1 MAFFDGLLGNASQ
14 VDLNAARKEYGKIL
28 APGEQIERAYRLIR
42 DMFIFT
48 DKRLILIDKQGMT
61 GKKIAYHSIPYKSIT
76 HYSVE
81 TAGHFDLD
89 AELCLFVSGSTM
101 PLKKTFNK
109 SVKIYEVQAVLS
121 QYILKP

>member
-14 VDLNAARKEYGKIL
+14 VDLAAARKEYGKIL

-89 AELCLFVSGSTM
+89 AELCLFVSGNTL

-109 SVKIYEVQAVLS
+109 SVDIYEVQAVLS
-121 QYILKP
+121 QYILKL